1 MQRTLN
7 IKIHEW
13 IGNNL
18 IGDLAEIRR
27 RTGVSVRHDFY
38 WPRKS
43 LFLEPASNLELVER
57 LKENEVRRKLSKRLA
72 LICLCASIP
81 LSILFS
87 SGIPAAAIGAK
98 TATRNIV
105 ADAKNLTNFTTS
117 CSSDSDEALKSCQQ
131 SLRAKNNNAQKR
143 IESFM
148 SDQAKM
154 NAAYA
159 LIEYWK
165 QVEQAKQQGATPDQ
179 IAQYEKAG
187 EKLEAQLTQSEVS
200 EVRAVFEESN
210 ELNRQLTVI
219 NAKLKVNYYK
229 AKASKEGLTDSENQD
244 YQTQVATIKNNN

>member
-1 MQRTLN
+1 MKKTLT

-18 IGDLAEIRR
+18 IGDVDEIRR
-27 RTGVSVRHDFY
+27 RTGVNVRHDFY
-38 WPRKS
+38 WPRRS

-57 LKENEVRRKLSKRLA
+57 LMENDVRRNLSKRLA
-72 LICLCASIP
+72 LICLFASIP
-81 LSILFS
+81 LSTLFS

-105 ADAKNLTNFTTS
+105 AGAKNLTNFTTS
-117 CSSDSDEALKSCQQ
+117 CSNDRDESLKACQQ
-131 SLRAKNNNAQKR
+131 SLRAKSNNAQKR
-143 IESFM
+143 IESFLA
-148 SDQAKM
+148 DRTKM

-165 QVEQAKQQGATPDQ
+165 QVDQAKQQGATPEQ
-179 IAQYEKAG
+179 IGQYEKAG
-187 EKLEAQLTQSEVS
+187 EKFEAQLTQSEVS
-200 EVRAVFEESN
+200 EVKAVFEESN

-229 AKASKEGLTDSENQD
+229 AKAAKEGLTESENQD
-244 YQTQVATIKNNN
+244 YQAQVATITNNK